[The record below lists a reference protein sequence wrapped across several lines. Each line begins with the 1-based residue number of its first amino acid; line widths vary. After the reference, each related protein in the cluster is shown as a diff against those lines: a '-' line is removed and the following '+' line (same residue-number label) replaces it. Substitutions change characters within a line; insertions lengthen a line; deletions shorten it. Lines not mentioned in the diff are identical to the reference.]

1 MRTCDGTCRLLAERL
16 RHIPHA
22 DIYRTEYDFSV
33 LSFRESGVLVT
44 YMSLV
49 GKVALVTGG
58 SRGLGAASV
67 RRLAASGA
75 DVAIAY
81 LQSEAKAA
89 AIAEDV
95 RSLGGRAAVFQAD
108 LADRG
113 QAVNMVDAV
122 AAEFGHIDVLVNS
135 AGIFL
140 PGPLGSLSAA
150 DIDRQWAVNVHGLV
164 AATGQALKYMPDGGR
179 IINVG
184 SVAGERAYAAGFGD
198 YSATKAAVSMYGR
211 SWAHELAPR
220 GITVNT
226 VVVAFA
232 ETDMVIPPDSDLGK
246 QILAA
251 LPFHRY
257 STPEE
262 VAATV
267 AFLASPEASYM
278 TGGDIRVDGGW
289 NA

>member
-1 MRTCDGTCRLLAERL
+1 VTDTSLA
-16 RHIPHA
+16 
-22 DIYRTEYDFSV
+22 
-33 LSFRESGVLVT
+33 
-44 YMSLV
+44 

-58 SRGLGAASV
+58 SRGLGAASAQ
-67 RRLAASGA
+67 RLAASGA

-95 RSLGGRAAVFQAD
+95 RSLGVRAEAFQAD
-108 LADRG
+108 LADRD
-113 QAVNMVDAV
+113 QAVSLVDAV
-122 AAEFGHIDVLVNS
+122 ADEFGHIDVLVNS

-140 PGPLGSLSAA
+140 PGPIGALPAA
-150 DIDRQWAVNVHGLV
+150 DADRQWAVNVRGLV
-164 AATGQALKYMPDGGR
+164 AVTGQALKYMPDGGR
-179 IINVG
+179 VINVG

-232 ETDMVIPPDSDLGK
+232 ETDMVIPSDSDLGK
-246 QILAA
+246 QILAG

-257 STPEE
+257 ADPEE
-262 VAATV
+262 VAEAV
-267 AFLASPEASYM
+267 AFLASPAASYM